1 MKINFGSLKGRKLS
15 YKVSASVEKNVRP
28 TTSIVKSSL
37 FNLIMHNESLSG
49 FDIKNSS
56 VADFCCG
63 TGSIGFEFLSLGATN
78 CTFFDESHENLENVN
93 ANAKNLNILDKVSIK
108 AVDLLNTKYANK
120 IIDGKFDII
129 FFDPPYGKTNEI
141 MISFMSLIKNKELL
155 KPNGLIIVESNRAV
169 EVSDF
174 TKILERKIRKDRI
187 LTFLC

>member
-1 MKINFGSLKGRKLS
+1 MKINFGSLKGRKLL
-15 YKVSASVEKNVRP
+15 YKVSANVEKNVRP
-28 TTSIVKSSL
+28 TTSIVKSVL
-37 FNLIMHNESLSG
+37 FNLIMHNETLSA

-129 FFDPPYGKTNEI
+129 FFDPPYGKTNEL
-141 MISFMSLIKNKELL
+141 MISFISLIKNKELL
-155 KPNGLIIVESNRAV
+155 KPNGLIIVESNHYL
-169 EVSDF
+169 EVPDF
-174 TKILERKIRKDRI
+174 TKILERKVRKDRI

>member
-1 MKINFGSLKGRKLS
+1 MKINFGLLKGRKLS
-15 YKVSASVEKNVRP
+15 YKVSANVEKNVRP

-37 FNLIMHNESLSG
+37 FNLIMHNEALSS

-120 IIDGKFDII
+120 IVDGKFDII

-141 MISFMSLIKNKELL
+141 MTSFMSLIKNKELL

-174 TKILERKIRKDRI
+174 TKILERKVRKDRV